1 MGGFETGG
9 VDTRPPPVCQKVGA
23 GVDCGAPDFRTRSS
37 FLALAAC
44 LTAALLLPVAARAE
58 MVSGDRIV
66 IIDGDTIA
74 LPCAVPARGCAE
86 KVRLNGIDSPETR
99 RPRCE
104 NELRLGLAA
113 KQRLV
118 KFLRGHPVDIVRSG
132 RKDRY
137 RRTLA
142 DLAVHGVDVGTT
154 LIAEGHA
161 LAYRTGADAKLARLK
176 LWCGPAA

>member
-1 MGGFETGG
+1 LTKEILAS
-9 VDTRPPPVCQKVGA
+9 V
-23 GVDCGAPDFRTRSS
+23 
-37 FLALAAC
+37 LALVVAAPP
-44 LTAALLLPVAARAE
+44 AALAE
-58 MVSGDRIV
+58 TVSGDRIV

-86 KVRLNGIDSPETR
+86 KVRLIGIDSPESR

-113 KQRLV
+113 KQRLA
-118 KFLRGHPVDIVRSG
+118 KLLRGHSVEIDRSG

-142 DLAVHGVDVGTT
+142 DLAVDGVDVGTA

-161 LAYRTGADAKLARLK
+161 LAYRPGPDAKLARLR
-176 LWCGPAA
+176 LWCGPAANLDDVWKGS